1 MRLSKAQK
9 AALLLGAFS
18 VISDQIS
25 DVWMA
30 FNYHFNCH
38 YVWSRTAFILT
49 FWHLPMAGL
58 MANLTCYE
66 DIKTRFIATIKGIF
80 SPFWMVFYVIQ
91 ILKSH
96 NQNQMTNKF
105 ASIKIYKVSEIVVE
119 ACWQL
124 LLNLYTRSYMASLNA
139 VHLLSILLSFLAIL
153 NIYSDAFVCFHA
165 RTLSPKLIDVLKA
178 MMFLSPYVLML
189 FGSFTVSVLTFEF
202 YCTIC
207 HPFTVV
213 MLTCIHIYI
222 CKGDLNL
229 MEIKE

>member
-9 AALLLGAFS
+9 AALLFGAFS
-18 VISDQIS
+18 VIADQIS

-119 ACWQL
+119 ACCEVGTD
-124 LLNLYTRSYMASLNA
+124 N
-139 VHLLSILLSFLAIL
+139 
-153 NIYSDAFVCFHA
+153 
-165 RTLSPKLIDVLKA
+165 
-178 MMFLSPYVLML
+178 
-189 FGSFTVSVLTFEF
+189 
-202 YCTIC
+202 
-207 HPFTVV
+207 
-213 MLTCIHIYI
+213 
-222 CKGDLNL
+222 
-229 MEIKE
+229 